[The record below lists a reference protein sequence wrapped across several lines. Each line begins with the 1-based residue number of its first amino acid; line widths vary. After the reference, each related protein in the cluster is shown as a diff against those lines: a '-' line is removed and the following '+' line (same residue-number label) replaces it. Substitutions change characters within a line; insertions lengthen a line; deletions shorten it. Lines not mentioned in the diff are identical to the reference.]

1 MIMMLD
7 SSSSSPTGQSPSAP
21 QGTKFLLLLPLLVEL
36 TPVVAAGGDVVFAGR
51 RSRYWVI
58 YIVDRRIKYLFWPRT
73 ISFATIYYIILFHY
87 SNRSTRA
94 IHDHGEQ
101 QWRR

>member
-7 SSSSSPTGQSPSAP
+7 SSSSSPTGQSSSAP
-21 QGTKFLLLLPLLVEL
+21 QGTRFLLLLPLLVEL
-36 TPVVAAGGDVVFAGR
+36 TPVVAAGGDVVLAG
-51 RSRYWVI
+51 SRYWVI
-58 YIVDRRIKYLFWPRT
+58 YIVDRRIKFLFWPRT

-101 QWRR
+101 QR